1 MATNTAGSS
10 ARQDPR
16 QVSNTIR
23 VNIPAGVQAGS
34 PFLGANG
41 AQIGVLPQGAYVT
54 VIESEVSTVFTG
66 SPTFGLGTD
75 GPPTNMIAAG
85 VTNATVP
92 LAAAASKHGRI
103 YAAAADTPIFL
114 KFSAAAAAGVLDI
127 VIEFEGNF
135 PG

>member
-1 MATNTAGSS
+1 MATNTAGSI

-16 QVSNTIR
+16 QVTNTIR
-23 VNIPAGVQAGS
+23 VNIPAGVAAGPMTS
-34 PFLGANG
+34 TNG
-41 AQIGVLPQGAYVT
+41 LQIGVLPQGCYVT
-54 VIESEVSTVFTG
+54 AIESEVSTVFTG

-75 GPPTNMIAAG
+75 GPPTNMISAG
-85 VTNATVP
+85 VTNATTP

-103 YAAAADTPIFL
+103 YAAAADTPVFL

>member
-1 MATNTAGSS
+1 MATNVSGSQ

-23 VNIPAGVQAGS
+23 VNIPAGVVAG
-34 PFLGANG
+34 PFTTGQG
-41 AQIGVLPQGAYVT
+41 VQVGVLPQGAFVT
-54 VIESEVSTVFTG
+54 AIIDDPSTGFTG
-66 SPTFGLGTD
+66 APTFGLGTD
-75 GPPTNMIAAG
+75 NPPTNMIAAG
-85 VTNATVP
+85 ATSGAVV
-92 LAAAASKHGRI
+92 AAAAAKLGRV
-103 YAAAADTPIFL
+103 YAAAADTPVFL

>member
-1 MATNTAGSS
+1 MTTNVAGSV

-23 VNIPAGVQAGS
+23 VNIPAGVPAGS
-34 PFLGANG
+34 PLLSTNG
-41 AQIGVLPQGAYVT
+41 LQIGVLPQGAYVLA
-54 VIESEVSTVFTG
+54 IQSEVSTVFTG

-75 GPPTNMIAAG
+75 GPPTNMISAG
-85 VTNATVP
+85 VTNATTP
-92 LAAAASKHGRI
+92 LDAIAAKHGRI
-103 YAAAADTPIFL
+103 YAAAADTPVFL

>member
-1 MATNTAGSS
+1 MATNTSGSQ

-23 VNIPAGVQAGS
+23 VNIPAGVAAG
-34 PFLGANG
+34 PFTTGQG
-41 AQIGVLPQGAYVT
+41 VQVGVLPQGAFVT
-54 VIESEVSTVFTG
+54 GIWDEPSTLFTG

-75 GPPTNMIAAG
+75 NPPTNMITAG
-85 VTNATVP
+85 VTNSVNTV
-92 LAAAASKHGRI
+92 AAVVTKLGRV